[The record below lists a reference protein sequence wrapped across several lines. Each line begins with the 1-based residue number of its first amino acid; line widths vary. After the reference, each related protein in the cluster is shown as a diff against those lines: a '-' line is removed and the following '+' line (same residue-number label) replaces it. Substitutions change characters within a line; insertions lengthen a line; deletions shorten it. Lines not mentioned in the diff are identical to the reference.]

1 MARTKWEDL
10 EKDYLLNVLTRV
22 GTESMLYDIP
32 FVCKSWYRA
41 SLDPLCWKII
51 NFQNFVRQ
59 TPLASEYSRSL
70 INRNGGNATTVMLPM
85 SCEYLKSIINCVEEM
100 LLWSCPLSPAQLRC

>member
-59 TPLASEYSRSL
+59 AALASEYSRSL
-70 INRNGGNATTVMLPM
+70 TNRNGGNATTVMLPM
-85 SCEYLKSIINCVEEM
+85 SCEYLKSIINCV
-100 LLWSCPLSPAQLRC
+100 

>member
-41 SLDPLCWKII
+41 SLDPSCWKII

-70 INRNGGNATTVMLPM
+70 INRNGGNATVVMPPF
-85 SCEYLKSIINCVEEM
+85 
-100 LLWSCPLSPAQLRC
+100 SCPTEVLRYLAD